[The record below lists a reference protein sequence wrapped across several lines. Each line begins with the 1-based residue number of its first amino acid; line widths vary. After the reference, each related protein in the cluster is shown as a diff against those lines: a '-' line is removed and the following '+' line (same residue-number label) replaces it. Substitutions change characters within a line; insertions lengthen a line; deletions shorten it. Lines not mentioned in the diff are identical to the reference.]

1 LTKDTFKVGEDV
13 TVTGI
18 PATAGTPAIQLRQIV
33 KADGTVIGGAA
44 D

>member
-1 LTKDTFKVGEDV
+1 VGEEV
-13 TVTGI
+13 TVT
-18 PATAGTPAIQLRQIV
+18 AVQAKAGTPVGMIRKVV